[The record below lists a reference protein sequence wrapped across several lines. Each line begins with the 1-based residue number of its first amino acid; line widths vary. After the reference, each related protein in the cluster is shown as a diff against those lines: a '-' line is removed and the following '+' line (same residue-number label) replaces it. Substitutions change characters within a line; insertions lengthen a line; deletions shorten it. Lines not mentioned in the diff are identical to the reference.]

1 LNGSQIFEYFEFIF
15 EFYMHWKHETNP
27 INNINK
33 TRMSKR
39 NYSRRD
45 FVKQNSLAG
54 LGVVLTTGVSPTL
67 YANFSGNT
75 GMPALLGGQP
85 VRTKAWPV
93 WPMWNPATYEEQV
106 LKVLRSGVWSRASV
120 VTEFEKKWAETI
132 GTKRCLAVVNGTNAL
147 IASLTQLN
155 IGGGDEVIVTPYT
168 FISTIQ
174 AVLMTGAMP
183 IFADIDPETFQIN
196 PDKIE
201 EKITPR
207 TRAIMPVHI
216 LGLPANMER
225 IMEIAKK
232 HNLLVVEDACQA
244 WLAEINH
251 KKVGTFGNAGCF
263 SFQNSK
269 HLPIGEGGAI
279 VSDDEKFVDRCF
291 SYHNMGL
298 PYGGVIGAVGAGA
311 VMLGTKI
318 RLTEYQAAIGLA
330 QLGRLEEQT
339 TTRSTNAE
347 YLRSKIKDIPGI
359 IPYKLYKNV
368 TRAIFHMFAFRYKKE
383 EFQGLS
389 RLKFMEA
396 LNAEGIP
403 NLSGYAPFLN
413 KQPYLNST
421 FQTKNYQKM
430 YPKEMLDFD
439 KYVDQNKCPE
449 NDILCDE
456 SVWFMQNLLLAEKS
470 DMDDIAAAI
479 EKIHK
484 NADKI
489 KNQK

>member
-1 LNGSQIFEYFEFIF
+1 
-15 EFYMHWKHETNP
+15 MP
-27 INNINK
+27 
-33 TRMSKR
+33 KR
-39 NYSRRD
+39 NYSRRE

-54 LGVVLTTGVSPTL
+54 IGAAVAIGMAPAILANCATDLGT
-67 YANFSGNT
+67 
-75 GMPALLGGQP
+75 PAILGGQKL
-85 VRTKAWPV
+85 RTKAWPA
-93 WPMWNPATYEEQV
+93 WPMWNPVTDEEQV
-106 LKVLRSGVWSRASV
+106 LKVLRSGVWSRAGV
-120 VTEFEKKWAETI
+120 VSEFEKKWAETI
-132 GTKRCLAVVNGTNAL
+132 GSKRCLAVVNGTNAL
-147 IASLTQLN
+147 IASLIQLD

-168 FISTIQ
+168 FISSIQ

-201 EKITPR
+201 EKITTR

-225 IMEIAKK
+225 IMEITKK

-244 WLAEINH
+244 WLAEFNH

-269 HLPIGEGGAI
+269 HLPLGEGGAI
-279 VSDDEKFVDRCF
+279 VSDDEKFIDRCF

-339 TTRSTNAE
+339 TKRSTNAG

-359 IPYKLYKNV
+359 IPYKLHKNV
-368 TRAIFHMFAFRYKKE
+368 TRAAFHMFAFRYKKE
-383 EFQGLS
+383 EFQGLTRS
-389 RLKFMEA
+389 KFLEA
-396 LNAEGIP
+396 LTAEGIP

-413 KQPYLNST
+413 KQPYLNSA
-421 FQTKNYQKM
+421 FQSKNYKKM

-439 KYVDQNKCPE
+439 KYADQNKCPE
-449 NDILCDE
+449 NDILCEE
-456 SVWFMQNLLLAEKS
+456 SVWLMQNLLLAEKS
-470 DMDDIAAAI
+470 DMNDIVAAI
-479 EKIHK
+479 ERIHQY
-484 NADKI
+484 AGKI